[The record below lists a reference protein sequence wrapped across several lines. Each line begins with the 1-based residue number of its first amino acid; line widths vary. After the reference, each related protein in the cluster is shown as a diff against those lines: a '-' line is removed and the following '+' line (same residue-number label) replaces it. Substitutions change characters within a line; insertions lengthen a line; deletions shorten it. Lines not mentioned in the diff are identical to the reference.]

1 MNIDREQTIDKIS
14 TAYDPSSSEE
24 NIYKF
29 WENLGA
35 FTPTIDK
42 DKKPF
47 VMIMPPPNVTG
58 ELHMGHALTL
68 AVEDLIVRWHRMKG
82 DPTLFLPG
90 TDHAGIATQVVVERL
105 LASEGT
111 SRHNLGRDDF
121 EKRIWEWVNRYGNRI
136 YEQIRRMG
144 TSCDWTRKSFTLDP
158 GPRKAVR
165 KTFVDLYNKGLIY
178 QGERITNWCT
188 RCATVLSD
196 LEVRYKDTNG
206 ALYKIRY
213 PLVDGNGEIIV
224 ATTRPET
231 MLGDTAVATNPEDT
245 TFSQLQGKHVRLPLT
260 NRTIPIIT
268 DSAVELDFGT
278 GALKVTP
285 AHDQVDFE
293 IGERHNLDVITV
305 IDPEGKMNHF
315 AGKYEGLDRIECRK
329 KIVADL
335 KSEGFLVETENYN
348 HSVGHCERCD
358 DLLEPSVTKQWY
370 VSMEGLASPAIN
382 AIRDGKINIVPDRFK
397 SVYFNWMENIR
408 DWPVSRQLW
417 WGHQLPVWYCK
428 SCDAVL
434 VEYEDPTSCNKCQ
447 SEILERDP
455 DVLDTWFSSGLWTH
469 STLGWP
475 ESTEDLDYF
484 YPGSVMETGY
494 DILFFWVARMIM
506 MGIENMGEPP
516 FETVYL
522 HGLVLDPEGVKMSKT
537 KGNVLDPIEL
547 IEAYGADAIRFALT
561 TGTAAGN
568 NLRMNEQKLEASR
581 NFANKLWNASRFVIS
596 NVEASGYKPKTKPI
610 ESKIHRHD
618 KWINGRLNQVKTQVE
633 QYMNDFQ
640 FGEAQTEIHD
650 FLWNEYCDWYIEL
663 AKLRLRKND
672 PLSPIAVLSDTLEQT
687 LRLLHPFLPFVTEE
701 IWQKIRGLAE
711 DPKVWPAALMI
722 SEYPDSQ
729 QSVVNSDAIGEME
742 SVFELIRAIRNIRG
756 EFKIKPRETLNC
768 AIAPSST
775 ANNLLLEEESEY
787 IKLMAGISKLEILDA
802 ANVDSDGAT
811 MSMVVNI
818 GTAQVS
824 LGEDIDI
831 EAEIKRL
838 TEEKNSLTKY
848 LASITKRLNNPGFV
862 NNAPPEVVEKEKDRL
877 NSSDSRIARLRDIL
891 QKLSSQ

>member
-1 MNIDREQTIDKIS
+1 
-14 TAYDPSSSEE
+14 
-24 NIYKF
+24 
-29 WENLGA
+29 
-35 FTPTIDK
+35 
-42 DKKPF
+42 
-47 VMIMPPPNVTG
+47 
-58 ELHMGHALTL
+58 
-68 AVEDLIVRWHRMKG
+68 
-82 DPTLFLPG
+82 
-90 TDHAGIATQVVVERL
+90 
-105 LASEGT
+105 
-111 SRHNLGRDDF
+111 
-121 EKRIWEWVNRYGNRI
+121 
-136 YEQIRRMG
+136 
-144 TSCDWTRKSFTLDP
+144 
-158 GPRKAVR
+158 
-165 KTFVDLYNKGLIY
+165 
-178 QGERITNWCT
+178 
-188 RCATVLSD
+188 
-196 LEVRYKDTNG
+196 
-206 ALYKIRY
+206 
-213 PLVDGNGEIIV
+213 
-224 ATTRPET
+224 
-231 MLGDTAVATNPEDT
+231 
-245 TFSQLQGKHVRLPLT
+245 
-260 NRTIPIIT
+260 
-268 DSAVELDFGT
+268 
-278 GALKVTP
+278 
-285 AHDQVDFE
+285 
-293 IGERHNLDVITV
+293 
-305 IDPEGKMNHF
+305 
-315 AGKYEGLDRIECRK
+315 
-329 KIVADL
+329 
-335 KSEGFLVETENYN
+335 
-348 HSVGHCERCD
+348 
-358 DLLEPSVTKQWY
+358 
-370 VSMEGLASPAIN
+370 
-382 AIRDGKINIVPDRFK
+382 
-397 SVYFNWMENIR
+397 MENIR

-434 VEYEDPTSCNKCQ
+434 VEYEDTTSCNKCQ

-494 DILFFWVARMIM
+494 DILFFCVARMIK
-506 MGIENMGEPP
+506 MGIENMGESP

-581 NFANKLWNASRFVIS
+581 NFTNKLWNASRFVIS
-596 NVEASGYKPKTKPI
+596 KVEASGYKPKTKPI

-711 DPKVWPAALMI
+711 DPEVWPAALMI

-787 IKLMAGISKLEILDA
+787 IKSMAGIGKLEIMDD
-802 ANVDSDGAT
+802 ANVESDGAT
-811 MSMVVNI
+811 ISMVVNI

-891 QKLSSQ
+891 QKLSSE